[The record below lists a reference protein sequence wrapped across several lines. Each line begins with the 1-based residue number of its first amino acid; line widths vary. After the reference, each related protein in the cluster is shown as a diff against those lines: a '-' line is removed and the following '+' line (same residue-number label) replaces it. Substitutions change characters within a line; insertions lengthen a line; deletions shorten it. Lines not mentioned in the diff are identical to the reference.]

1 MDFIYNRSVSK
12 KPYKAVISTQSVRS
26 CKSLCFQGFTII
38 AGCTNLKEPFAKFVK
53 TELSQNILLITCGL
67 PGTWKTETSQEISKI
82 KGYPILRTDLIRLE
96 VLKNED
102 IFDVKV
108 AGNINKRML
117 VYDEMF
123 RQAETLAK
131 KGKGVILDAT
141 FVTRDLRERAAEI
154 AAKTKIPFVIL
165 QTSCSEEASINRIL
179 RRTKE
184 NYESNALTK
193 EAYIVNK
200 LSLIHI

>member
-1 MDFIYNRSVSK
+1 MR
-12 KPYKAVISTQSVRS
+12 
-26 CKSLCFQGFTII
+26 
-38 AGCTNLKEPFAKFVK
+38 EPFAEFVK
-53 TELSQNILLITCGL
+53 AKLSPNILLITCGL

-102 IFDVKV
+102 IFDTKV
-108 AGNINKRML
+108 AGNMNKREM

-123 RQAETLAK
+123 RQAEALAQ

-141 FVTRDLRERAAEI
+141 FVTQNLRRRAAEI

-165 QTSCSEEASINRIL
+165 QTSCSEEASIGRIL

-200 LSLIHI
+200 NKFEPVDLDELKQRHPKLEVIHLTVDTEDDNPEDWYIIGKEFR